1 MPETSPAATE
11 FQSAQFLRLLT
22 SHFRAVV
29 AAGILFALTSVGTE
43 LRFGM
48 QLANAQEPVQNAT
61 PQSPSA
67 LTPVTTIDSNP
78 ATVVERIKQS
88 WETTVGPLFTKHCL
102 ECHSIKEHSGKL
114 ELESIASLL
123 RGGLSGSVVDANKP
137 AASLLLEVLDP
148 KAKKH
153 MPPEG
158 QLSDEEIAQLANW
171 LEDFKSTSLP
181 AEVLA
186 TEWKTAGKK
195 IAGVVEQ
202 PTAPE
207 QGGDMISRLPLGL
220 NPSQVIDLAL
230 EAAWLENGI
239 VPAGVTEDAVFA
251 RRIYLDLVGRIPR
264 ESELN
269 QFVNQPDSRK
279 REQLV
284 DSLLSTDEH
293 ATHMAEVL
301 NAIFMGRKSPRR
313 NGSGDKTEWMAFLT
327 AAIHDNRPWNDV
339 AREILLARPTRP
351 EDRGAVW
358 YLHARQDKHQDIAE
372 AVSKDFFGVRIDCAQ
387 CHDHPLASEI
397 EQKHYWGLVAFFNR
411 SKNVDSP
418 NGPRIAESAIGGF
431 SEFTNVG
438 GKSAENKLVY
448 LRAKTVEEIRPAKD
462 MKEEDLDDLYLPA
475 SDGEPKI
482 PKFSRRQQFVDQ
494 VLVGNPLV
502 ADAMV
507 NRLWGWMYGRGLV
520 HPVDSLDSFHPASH
534 PGLLAW
540 LARDFEHSKYDVRR
554 LIRHLALSRAYQ
566 LDSHAQAGSD
576 PKWFASAL
584 AKPLTAESLYRSFQ
598 VALDLTDPDV
608 WNEGP
613 KRAQFANLFPDVLA
627 EESLANVT
635 QGLWLTNS
643 EPIREMV
650 SAKNSK
656 AIQAVLQIEKPDNLV
671 ERLFEL
677 IVGRDPDQDELKHCV
692 EFLSSRAEGRQ
703 QSVESLSWAL
713 LTSAEFRF
721 NH

>member
-1 MPETSPAATE
+1 MFFCLPRPFRSVK
-11 FQSAQFLRLLT
+11 SLSRLVLT
-22 SHFRAVV
+22 AS
-29 AAGILFALTSVGTE
+29 ILLALTSACTE
-43 LRFGM
+43 LRFGF
-48 QLANAQEPVQNAT
+48 AIARAQELARIPAQPPT
-61 PQSPSA
+61 PK
-67 LTPVTTIDSNP
+67 IDSNP
-78 ATVVERIKQS
+78 AEVVEGIEQS
-88 WETTVGPLFTKHCL
+88 WEMTVRPILAAHCL
-102 ECHSIKEHSGKL
+102 ECHSAKEHSGKL

-123 RGGLSGSVVDANKP
+123 RGGLSGSAVDLDKP
-137 AASLLLEVLDP
+137 AASLLLEVLNP

-158 QLSDEEIAQLANW
+158 QLSDAEIAQLSKW
-171 LEDFKSTSLP
+171 LTNFKSDALSADVIANEWMSADKSNSNPL
-181 AEVLA
+181 EQSVA
-186 TEWKTAGKK
+186 TE
-195 IAGVVEQ
+195 ES
-202 PTAPE
+202 
-207 QGGDMISRLPLGL
+207 GDAISRLPLGL

-230 EAAWLENGI
+230 EAAWQVNKI
-239 VPAGVTEDAVFA
+239 APATVADDAGFA

-264 ESELN
+264 ESELK
-269 QFVNQPDSRK
+269 QFVNQQDSRK

-284 DSLLSTDEH
+284 DSLLSTEEH
-293 ATHMAEVL
+293 ATHIAEVL
-301 NAIFMGRKSPRR
+301 NALFMGRKSPGK
-313 NGSGDKTEWMAFLT
+313 NGPREKGEWMAYLT
-327 AAIHDNRPWNDV
+327 AAIQSNRPWDNV

-358 YLHARQDKHQDIAE
+358 YLYARQDKHQDIAE

-448 LRAKTVEEIRPAKD
+448 LRAKTIEEARPAKD
-462 MKEEDLDDLYLPA
+462 AKEEDREELYLPA

-494 VLVGNPLV
+494 VLDGNPLV
-502 ADAMV
+502 AEAMV
-507 NRLWGWMYGRGLV
+507 NRMWGWMFGRGLV
-520 HPVDSLDSFHPASH
+520 HPVDAIDSFHPASH
-534 PGLLAW
+534 PGLLHW
-540 LARDFEHSKYDVRR
+540 LARDFEHSNYDVRR

-566 LDSHAQAGSD
+566 LDSSAQAGSD

-598 VALDLTDPDV
+598 VALDVTDPEA
-608 WNEGP
+608 WNAGP
-613 KRAQFANLFPDVLA
+613 KRAQFANLFPDVLT
-627 EESLANVT
+627 EESLANVS

-656 AIQAVLQIEKPDNLV
+656 VIQVVLQIEDPNHLV
-671 ERLFEL
+671 ERLFGL
-677 IVGRDPDQDELKHCV
+677 VMGRSPEEDERTHCV
-692 EFLSSRAEGRQ
+692 KFLTLRADNRQ
-703 QSVESLSWAL
+703 QAVESLTWAL

>member
-1 MPETSPAATE
+1 M
-11 FQSAQFLRLLT
+11 LL
-22 SHFRAVV
+22 
-29 AAGILFALTSVGTE
+29 ALTSACTE
-43 LRFGM
+43 LRLGFAIA
-48 QLANAQEPVQNAT
+48 QAQEPTQD
-61 PQSPSA
+61 SA
-67 LTPVTTIDSNP
+67 PAPAVPIDSNP
-78 ATVVERIKQS
+78 AIVVERIKQS
-88 WETTVGPLFTKHCL
+88 WETAVRPLLAKHCL

-123 RGGLSGSVVDANKP
+123 RGGLSGSAVDSNRP

-153 MPPEG
+153 MPPKG
-158 QLSDEEIAQLANW
+158 QLSEQEIAQLANW
-171 LEDFKSTSLP
+171 LENFKRDALP
-181 AEVLA
+181 ADVFA
-186 TEWKTAGKK
+186 KEWKTSDKQSSDSP
-195 IAGVVEQ
+195 EQ
-202 PTAPE
+202 ASAPE
-207 QGGDMISRLPLGL
+207 QSGDAISRLPMGL
-220 NPSQVIDLAL
+220 NPSQVIDLTL
-230 EAAWLENGI
+230 EAAWRANAI
-239 VPAGVTEDAVFA
+239 TPTTVADDAVFA
-251 RRIYLDLVGRIPR
+251 RRIYLDLIGRIPR

-269 QFVNQPDSRK
+269 QFVRLTDSRK

-284 DSLLSTDEH
+284 DSLLTTDEH

-301 NAIFMGRKSPRR
+301 NAIFIGRKSPGR
-313 NGSGDKTEWMAFLT
+313 NDPREQGEWMAFLT
-327 AAIHDNRPWNDV
+327 SAIRNNRPWDEV
-339 AREILLARPTRP
+339 AREILLARPTRA

-358 YLHARQDKHQDIAE
+358 YLYARQDKHQDIAE

-411 SKNVDSP
+411 SKNVDSS

-438 GKSAENKLVY
+438 GKSSENKLVY
-448 LRAKTVEEIRPAKD
+448 LRARPIEELRPDKDAKVEDR
-462 MKEEDLDDLYLPA
+462 EELYLPPA
-475 SDGEPKI
+475 DGEPKV

-494 VLVGNPLV
+494 VLVGNPLL

-507 NRLWGWMYGRGLV
+507 NRLWGWMLGRGLV
-520 HPVDSLDSFHPASH
+520 HPVDALDSFHPASH

-554 LIRHLALSRAYQ
+554 LLRHLALSRAYQ

-576 PKWFASAL
+576 PKWFASGL

-598 VALDLTDPDV
+598 VALDVTDPEG
-608 WNEGP
+608 WNAGP
-613 KRAQFANLFPDVLA
+613 KRALFASLFPDVLS
-627 EESLANVT
+627 EESLANVS

-650 SAKNSK
+650 STRNSK
-656 AIQAVLQIEKPDNLV
+656 VLQDVLRVEESEALV
-671 ERLFEL
+671 DRLFVK
-677 IVGRDPDQDELKHCV
+677 IMGRQPDEDEKKHCV
-692 EFLSSRAEGRQ
+692 SFLSARAENRQ
-703 QSVESLSWAL
+703 AAVESLTWAL
-713 LTSAEFRF
+713 ITSAEFRF